1 MHKLNFA
8 ASPPA
13 IGTPDSLGGLHA
25 EGNKIQDPPLGGDD
39 DLNRV
44 TLFTKSDSPSQ
55 GIQKFRLEKYSASG
69 EADRYYLR
77 FLSRDGNYDGC
88 VALYGRNGQ
97 YSNGGSPIQM
107 QECQWIDNSGG
118 QRQQITLPMGG
129 GNPRQGQKYDG
140 YLDYVLTQKF
150 CIGSTDGSP
159 SNNKDVFSNK
169 CYNTK
174 YTVEYLSNQY

>member
-1 MHKLNFA
+1 MRR
-8 ASPPA
+8 
-13 IGTPDSLGGLHA
+13 I
-25 EGNKIQDPPLGGDD
+25 
-39 DLNRV
+39 
-44 TLFTKSDSPSQ
+44 
-55 GIQKFRLEKYSASG
+55 
-69 EADRYYLR
+69 R
-77 FLSRDGNYDGC
+77 FLPGNYFLFAVTWSTRVKICQGGASVFQSCCDERRA
-88 VALYGRNGQ
+88 ALPGLAERVF
-97 YSNGGSPIQM
+97 SFS
-107 QECQWIDNSGG
+107 CGG